1 MTAQDTTT
9 TKSVGI
15 LNHGN
20 NSTATAAAATG
31 TIVKLEGLVWKRRSG
46 LGQISETVGTGK
58 SWEQRR
64 LVLLVHNSTKVR
76 CNMLCYY
83 EDHDT
88 TSNSTHTTNRN
99 NITTTQYDHPRGSI
113 DLIAE
118 RATVNATPLDQDSIT
133 KQPTPYSLAI
143 KTSVLYHDDTL
154 KWKLCF
160 PDRPTQLLWLVALSD
175 VIVDAAIR
183 DINTRTMTS
192 ALAGAGA
199 AATAAV
205 AAMAFAGGGAT
216 ADAESNKGGDNFH
229 RLYDEGEQGIF
240 EVVKDTLLVNSTIS
254 SEKNRK
260 VKEPQNGQQ
269 QQSTEVVDKPKNATI
284 DTKPENIVSTTTTIT
299 NNDSAAVVVVAPS
312 SSRPIVTAS
321 SSLLSSPY
329 SLTGVVQFFYC
340 CAVAVVNISNLYI
353 YYATLST
360 TTTSFNQ
367 LTTTTTTVSTFPYDK
382 PTTASAKKI
391 TCWQI
396 LIVANIVLFICFR
409 MSLPSSTTSSDAATT
424 ISSTTIKNNNS
435 NSVKEGIND
444 NVTTKN
450 NSHIATKIVPP
461 AVVADQDSSNN
472 ISNQNQDHKHKHKH
486 KRWAMSDPTVDLSG
500 TWKLIVD
507 DTFKKQYDGYLS
519 KLGFGW
525 TIRSVAC
532 SVIGRTEEH
541 IYQTDDGRSLQIK
554 GINPKGT
561 WDRSLIASGYPDFD
575 TIPSNASALA
585 AVSTSTSNYERQH
598 KKIRIKT
605 AESDDVVAEAWWE
618 QKGTVHR
625 SWLKGGMKYGG
636 GDHESR
642 RYLTDNGATL
652 VCESIFHGATT
663 TAEVTWRYTRHVAG

>member
-1 MTAQDTTT
+1 
-9 TKSVGI
+9 
-15 LNHGN
+15 
-20 NSTATAAAATG
+20 
-31 TIVKLEGLVWKRRSG
+31 
-46 LGQISETVGTGK
+46 
-58 SWEQRR
+58 
-64 LVLLVHNSTKVR
+64 
-76 CNMLCYY
+76 
-83 EDHDT
+83 
-88 TSNSTHTTNRN
+88 
-99 NITTTQYDHPRGSI
+99 
-113 DLIAE
+113 
-118 RATVNATPLDQDSIT
+118 
-133 KQPTPYSLAI
+133 
-143 KTSVLYHDDTL
+143 
-154 KWKLCF
+154 
-160 PDRPTQLLWLVALSD
+160 
-175 VIVDAAIR
+175 
-183 DINTRTMTS
+183 
-192 ALAGAGA
+192 
-199 AATAAV
+199 
-205 AAMAFAGGGAT
+205 
-216 ADAESNKGGDNFH
+216 
-229 RLYDEGEQGIF
+229 
-240 EVVKDTLLVNSTIS
+240 
-254 SEKNRK
+254 
-260 VKEPQNGQQ
+260 
-269 QQSTEVVDKPKNATI
+269 
-284 DTKPENIVSTTTTIT
+284 
-299 NNDSAAVVVVAPS
+299 
-312 SSRPIVTAS
+312 
-321 SSLLSSPY
+321 LSSPY

-360 TTTSFNQ
+360 TTTSFNH
-367 LTTTTTTVSTFPYDK
+367 LTATTTVSTYPYNK

-409 MSLPSSTTSSDAATT
+409 MSLPSSSTSSDAAATT
-424 ISSTTIKNNNS
+424 ISSTT
-435 NSVKEGIND
+435 VKEGIND
-444 NVTTKN
+444 NVTTE
-450 NSHIATKIVPP
+450 NSGHIVTKIVPP
-461 AVVADQDSSNN
+461 AVVAVQDSSNN
-472 ISNQNQDHKHKHKH
+472 NSNQNQDHKHKH

-507 DTFKKQYDGYLS
+507 DAFKKQYDGYLS

-575 TIPSNASALA
+575 TIPSNASSPA